1 MILDRYLQTQSG
13 LGAAHD
19 VVGAAF
25 VGLSGVFAY
34 LRVGELLGLAVA
46 FGGADIRGS

>member
-1 MILDRYLQTQSG
+1 MILDRYLQAEPG

-19 VVGAAF
+19 VVGAVL
-25 VGLSGVFAY
+25 VGFSGVFAY
-34 LRVGELLGLAVA
+34 VRVGELLGLAVA